1 MSSLTAD
8 QIVDLF
14 ERDLRARKRL
24 AELIVM
30 EPDIR
35 LAIINAVLR
44 EVATKDDIKVLEN
57 DIKALGDAT
66 RKDIKELE
74 GRIQG
79 LSNMVSELRGA
90 YKELSKRI
98 EDLDKRI
105 DSLDKRIDFAT
116 KVTLLLT
123 GSVLAALIAEII
135 SRILLPR

>member
-1 MSSLTAD
+1 LTAD

-44 EVATKDDIKVLEN
+44 EVATKDDIKALESY
-57 DIKALGDAT
+57 IKV
-66 RKDIKELE
+66 LE
-74 GRIQG
+74 GRIQE
-79 LSNMVSELRGA
+79 LSNMVSEMRGA

-98 EDLDKRI
+98 DDLDKRIDSLDKRI

-116 KVTLLLT
+116 KVTFLLT

>member
-1 MSSLTAD
+1 LSSLTAD

-44 EVATKDDIKVLEN
+44 EVATKDDIK
-57 DIKALGDAT
+57 ALGDAT

-74 GRIQG
+74 GRIQE
-79 LSNMVSELRGA
+79 LSNMVSEMRGA
-90 YKELSKRI
+90 YKELSK
-98 EDLDKRI
+98 KI
-105 DSLDKRIDFAT
+105 DDLDKRIDFAA

-135 SRILLPR
+135 SRVLLPK

>member
-1 MSSLTAD
+1 LTAD

-44 EVATKDDIKVLEN
+44 EVATKDDIKALESY
-57 DIKALGDAT
+57 
-66 RKDIKELE
+66 IKELE
-74 GRIQG
+74 GRIQE
-79 LSNMVSELRGA
+79 LSNMVSEMRGA

-98 EDLDKRI
+98 DD
-105 DSLDKRIDFAT
+105 LDKRIDFAA

-135 SRILLPR
+135 SRIRILLPR

>member
-1 MSSLTAD
+1 LTAD

-44 EVATKDDIKVLEN
+44 EVATKDDIKALESY
-57 DIKALGDAT
+57 IKV
-66 RKDIKELE
+66 LE
-74 GRIQG
+74 GRIQE
-79 LSNMVSELRGA
+79 LSNMVSEMRGA
-90 YKELSKRI
+90 YKELSK
-98 EDLDKRI
+98 KI
-105 DSLDKRIDFAT
+105 DDLDKRIDFAT

-135 SRILLPR
+135 SRIRILLPK

>member
-1 MSSLTAD
+1 LSSLTAD

-44 EVATKDDIKVLEN
+44 EVATKDDIKVLE
-57 DIKALGDAT
+57 G
-66 RKDIKELE
+66 DIKELE

-90 YKELSKRI
+90 YKELSNRI
-98 EDLDKRI
+98 ED
-105 DSLDKRIDFAT
+105 LDKRIDFAT

>member
-44 EVATKDDIKVLEN
+44 EVATKDDIKALESY
-57 DIKALGDAT
+57 IKV
-66 RKDIKELE
+66 LE
-74 GRIQG
+74 GRIQE
-79 LSNMVSELRGA
+79 LSNMVSEMRGA

-98 EDLDKRI
+98 DD
-105 DSLDKRIDFAT
+105 LDKRIDFAA

>member
-1 MSSLTAD
+1 LSSLTAD

-30 EPDIR
+30 EPDMR

-44 EVATKDDIKVLEN
+44 EVATKDDIKALEN

-74 GRIQG
+74 GRIQE
-79 LSNMVSELRGA
+79 LSNMVSEMRGA

-98 EDLDKRI
+98 DD
-105 DSLDKRIDFAT
+105 LDKRIDFAS

-135 SRILLPR
+135 SRVLLPN

>member
-44 EVATKDDIKVLEN
+44 EVATKDDIKALESY
-57 DIKALGDAT
+57 IKV
-66 RKDIKELE
+66 LE
-74 GRIQG
+74 GRIQE
-79 LSNMVSELRGA
+79 LSNMVSEMRGA
-90 YKELSKRI
+90 YKELSK
-98 EDLDKRI
+98 KI
-105 DSLDKRIDFAT
+105 DDLDKRIDFAA

>member
-44 EVATKDDIKVLEN
+44 EVATKDDIKALEN

-74 GRIQG
+74 GRIQE
-79 LSNMVSELRGA
+79 LSNMVSEMRGA
-90 YKELSKRI
+90 YKELSK
-98 EDLDKRI
+98 KI
-105 DSLDKRIDFAT
+105 DDLDKRIDFAS

-135 SRILLPR
+135 SRVLLPK

>member
-1 MSSLTAD
+1 LSSLTAD

-44 EVATKDDIKVLEN
+44 EVATKDDIKALEN

-74 GRIQG
+74 GRIQE
-79 LSNMVSELRGA
+79 LSNMVSEMRGA

-98 EDLDKRI
+98 DD
-105 DSLDKRIDFAT
+105 LDKRIDFAS

-135 SRILLPR
+135 SRVLLPN

>member
-44 EVATKDDIKVLEN
+44 EVATKDDIK
-57 DIKALGDAT
+57 ALGDAT

-74 GRIQG
+74 GRIQE
-79 LSNMVSELRGA
+79 LSNMVSEMRGA

-98 EDLDKRI
+98 DD
-105 DSLDKRIDFAT
+105 LDKRIDFAS

-135 SRILLPR
+135 SRILLPK

>member
-44 EVATKDDIKVLEN
+44 EVATKDDIKALEN
-57 DIKALGDAT
+57 NIKALGMQ
-66 RKDIKELE
+66 LE
-74 GRIQG
+74 KI
-79 LSNMVSELRGA
+79 LKSLRA
-90 YKELSKRI
+90 
-98 EDLDKRI
+98 
-105 DSLDKRIDFAT
+105 
-116 KVTLLLT
+116 
-123 GSVLAALIAEII
+123 GSR
-135 SRILLPR
+135 SYPTWFRR

>member
-1 MSSLTAD
+1 LSSLTAD

-44 EVATKDDIKVLEN
+44 EVATKDDIKALEN

-74 GRIQG
+74 GRIQE
-79 LSNMVSELRGA
+79 LSNMVSEMRGS
-90 YKELSKRI
+90 YKELSK
-98 EDLDKRI
+98 KI
-105 DSLDKRIDFAT
+105 DDLDKRIDFAS

-135 SRILLPR
+135 SRVLLPK

>member
-44 EVATKDDIKVLEN
+44 EVATKDDIKALE
-57 DIKALGDAT
+57 G
-66 RKDIKELE
+66 DIKELE
-74 GRIQG
+74 GRIQE

-90 YKELSKRI
+90 YKELSNRI
-98 EDLDKRI
+98 ED
-105 DSLDKRIDFAT
+105 LDKRIDFAT

>member
-1 MSSLTAD
+1 LTAD

-44 EVATKDDIKVLEN
+44 EVATKDDIKALES
-57 DIKALGDAT
+57 
-66 RKDIKELE
+66 DIKELE
-74 GRIQG
+74 GRIQE

-98 EDLDKRI
+98 DDLDKRI

>member
-1 MSSLTAD
+1 LSSLTAD

-44 EVATKDDIKVLEN
+44 EVATRDDIKALEN

-74 GRIQG
+74 GRIQE
-79 LSNMVSELRGA
+79 LSNMVSGMRGA
-90 YKELSKRI
+90 YKELSK
-98 EDLDKRI
+98 KI
-105 DSLDKRIDFAT
+105 DDLDKRIDFAA

-135 SRILLPR
+135 SRVLLPK

>member
-44 EVATKDDIKVLEN
+44 EVATKDDIKALEN

-74 GRIQG
+74 GRIQE
-79 LSNMVSELRGA
+79 LSNMVSEMRGA

-98 EDLDKRI
+98 DD
-105 DSLDKRIDFAT
+105 LDKRIDFAA

-135 SRILLPR
+135 SRVLLPK

>member
-1 MSSLTAD
+1 LSSLTAD

-44 EVATKDDIKVLEN
+44 EVATKDDIKALEN

-74 GRIQG
+74 GRIQE
-79 LSNMVSELRGA
+79 LSNMVSEMRGA
-90 YKELSKRI
+90 YKELSK
-98 EDLDKRI
+98 KI
-105 DSLDKRIDFAT
+105 DDLDKRIDFAS

-135 SRILLPR
+135 SRVLLPK

>member
-44 EVATKDDIKVLEN
+44 EVATKDDIKALESY
-57 DIKALGDAT
+57 IKV
-66 RKDIKELE
+66 LE
-74 GRIQG
+74 GRIQE
-79 LSNMVSELRGA
+79 LSNMVSEMRGA

-98 EDLDKRI
+98 DDLDKRIDSLDKRI

>member
-1 MSSLTAD
+1 LTAD

-44 EVATKDDIKVLEN
+44 EVATKDDIK
-57 DIKALGDAT
+57 ALGDAT

-74 GRIQG
+74 GRIQE

-98 EDLDKRI
+98 DDLDKRI

-135 SRILLPR
+135 SRILIPR

>member
-1 MSSLTAD
+1 LSSLTAD

-44 EVATKDDIKVLEN
+44 EVATKDDIKALESY
-57 DIKALGDAT
+57 IKV
-66 RKDIKELE
+66 LE
-74 GRIQG
+74 GRIQE
-79 LSNMVSELRGA
+79 LSNMVSEMRGA

-98 EDLDKRI
+98 DD
-105 DSLDKRIDFAT
+105 LDKRIDFAT

>member
-1 MSSLTAD
+1 LTAD

-44 EVATKDDIKVLEN
+44 EVATKDDIKALESY
-57 DIKALGDAT
+57 IKV
-66 RKDIKELE
+66 LE
-74 GRIQG
+74 GRIQE
-79 LSNMVSELRGA
+79 LSNMVSEMRGA

-98 EDLDKRI
+98 DDLDKRIDSLDKRI

>member
-44 EVATKDDIKVLEN
+44 EVATKDDIKALEN

-74 GRIQG
+74 GRIQE
-79 LSNMVSELRGA
+79 LSNMVSEMRGA

-98 EDLDKRI
+98 DD
-105 DSLDKRIDFAT
+105 LDKRIDFAS
-116 KVTLLLT
+116 KVILLLT

-135 SRILLPR
+135 SRVLLPK

>member
-1 MSSLTAD
+1 LSSLTAD

-44 EVATKDDIKVLEN
+44 EVATKDDIK
-57 DIKALGDAT
+57 ALGDAT

-74 GRIQG
+74 GRIQE
-79 LSNMVSELRGA
+79 LSNMVSEMRGA
-90 YKELSKRI
+90 YKELSK
-98 EDLDKRI
+98 KI
-105 DSLDKRIDFAT
+105 DDLDKRIDFAA

-135 SRILLPR
+135 SRILLPK

>member
-44 EVATKDDIKVLEN
+44 EVATKDDIKALEN

>member
-1 MSSLTAD
+1 LSSLTAD

-44 EVATKDDIKVLEN
+44 EVATKDDIKALESY
-57 DIKALGDAT
+57 IKV
-66 RKDIKELE
+66 LE
-74 GRIQG
+74 GRIQE
-79 LSNMVSELRGA
+79 LSNMVSEMRGA

-98 EDLDKRI
+98 DD
-105 DSLDKRIDFAT
+105 LDKRIDFAA

>member
-14 ERDLRARKRL
+14 EMDLRARKRL

-44 EVATKDDIKVLEN
+44 EVATKDDIKALEN

-74 GRIQG
+74 GRIQE
-79 LSNMVSELRGA
+79 LSNMVSEMRGA

-98 EDLDKRI
+98 DD
-105 DSLDKRIDFAT
+105 LDKRIDFAA

-135 SRILLPR
+135 SRILLPK

>member
-44 EVATKDDIKVLEN
+44 EVATKDDIKALEN

-74 GRIQG
+74 GRIQE
-79 LSNMVSELRGA
+79 LSNMVSEMRGS
-90 YKELSKRI
+90 YKELSK
-98 EDLDKRI
+98 KI
-105 DSLDKRIDFAT
+105 DDLDKRIDFAS

-135 SRILLPR
+135 SRVLLPK

>member
-1 MSSLTAD
+1 LTAD
-8 QIVDLF
+8 QIFDLF

-44 EVATKDDIKVLEN
+44 EVATKDDIKALESY
-57 DIKALGDAT
+57 IKV
-66 RKDIKELE
+66 LE
-74 GRIQG
+74 GRIQE
-79 LSNMVSELRGA
+79 LSNMVSEMRGS

-98 EDLDKRI
+98 DDLDKRI
-105 DSLDKRIDFAT
+105 DSLDKRIDFAA

>member
-1 MSSLTAD
+1 LSSLTAD

-44 EVATKDDIKVLEN
+44 EVATKDDIKALE
-57 DIKALGDAT
+57 G
-66 RKDIKELE
+66 DIKELE
-74 GRIQG
+74 GRIQE

-90 YKELSKRI
+90 YKELSNRI
-98 EDLDKRI
+98 ED
-105 DSLDKRIDFAT
+105 LDKRIDFAT

>member
-44 EVATKDDIKVLEN
+44 EVATKDDIKALE
-57 DIKALGDAT
+57 G
-66 RKDIKELE
+66 DIKELE
-74 GRIQG
+74 GRIQE

-98 EDLDKRI
+98 
-105 DSLDKRIDFAT
+105 DFST
-116 KVTLLLT
+116 KVTLVLA
-123 GSVLAALIAEII
+123 GSVLIVLITEIL

>member
-1 MSSLTAD
+1 LSSLTAD

-44 EVATKDDIKVLEN
+44 EVATKEDIKALEN

-74 GRIQG
+74 GRIQE
-79 LSNMVSELRGA
+79 LSNMVSEMRGS
-90 YKELSKRI
+90 YKELSK
-98 EDLDKRI
+98 KI
-105 DSLDKRIDFAT
+105 DDLDKRIDFAS

-135 SRILLPR
+135 SRVLLPK

>member
-1 MSSLTAD
+1 MTAD

-44 EVATKDDIKVLEN
+44 EVATKDDIKALESYIRVL
-57 DIKALGDAT
+57 K
-66 RKDIKELE
+66 
-74 GRIQG
+74 GRIQE
-79 LSNMVSELRGA
+79 LSNMVSEMRGA
-90 YKELSKRI
+90 YKELSK
-98 EDLDKRI
+98 KI
-105 DSLDKRIDFAT
+105 DDLDKRIDFAS

>member
-1 MSSLTAD
+1 LSSLTAD
-8 QIVDLF
+8 QIFDLF

-44 EVATKDDIKVLEN
+44 EVATKDDIKALESYIRVL
-57 DIKALGDAT
+57 K
-66 RKDIKELE
+66 
-74 GRIQG
+74 GRIQE
-79 LSNMVSELRGA
+79 LSNMVSEMRGA
-90 YKELSKRI
+90 YKELSK
-98 EDLDKRI
+98 KI
-105 DSLDKRIDFAT
+105 DDLDKRIDFAA

-135 SRILLPR
+135 SRVLLPR